1 MRLIDLFSIFLY
13 IVFAFIIVLVTVA
26 VAAQVWTTYLIKSD
40 VPMYK
45 KPTWQ
50 TEATTT
56 TTTTVSTTIT
66 EESETSMTVMEFDA
80 EYYED

>member
-1 MRLIDLFSIFLY
+1 MNKIDLFSIFLY

-45 KPTWQ
+45 KPTLQ

-56 TTTTVSTTIT
+56 TTTGSTTIT
-66 EESETSMTVMEFDA
+66 VESETTMTVIEFDA